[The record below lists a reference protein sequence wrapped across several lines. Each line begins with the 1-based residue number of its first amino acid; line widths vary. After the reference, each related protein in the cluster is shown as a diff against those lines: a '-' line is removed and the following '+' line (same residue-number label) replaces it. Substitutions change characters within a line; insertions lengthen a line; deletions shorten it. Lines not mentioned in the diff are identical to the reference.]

1 MSSIVSLNVF
11 ASSLSQAYN
20 KLVCYW
26 YFLHS
31 HMKANG
37 TFNNSCLPTSLFTC
51 VKKKDMFLALS
62 LKCRTY
68 TCNWTSCSF
77 YTITTQPSSWQSA
90 CLHPN
95 YAHFACKTSNFIP
108 HLVYY
113 FAWKSPYILGFLKH
127 CKMVIFFISKLY
139 DCVSR
144 HQFQTEFV
152 TCRNDVIGGLNS

>member
-1 MSSIVSLNVF
+1 MSSIFSLNAF

-51 VKKKDMFLALS
+51 VKQKHMFLALN
-62 LKCRTY
+62 LKYWTY
-68 TCNWTSCSF
+68 NWTSCRF

-95 YAHFACKTSNFIP
+95 YTHSAWKASNFIP

-113 FAWKSPYILGFLKH
+113 FAWESPYILGSLTIWRLTATIWVVPH
-127 CKMVIFFISKLY
+127 S
-139 DCVSR
+139 
-144 HQFQTEFV
+144 
-152 TCRNDVIGGLNS
+152 